1 MTVLGKILAGLAALA
16 LVSCGTTGTVFRQT
30 LERDYSIVR
39 YQQSHMMMVDEEG
52 DALLIR
58 QLDTVPIKIFGH
70 LFHRNLPQAVSDR
83 ERQTADS
90 DFRIGKTNPLDNDLL
105 LNRFAD
111 VIRRHYPDICPV
123 MGEEHVWCPDARK
136 YMRYGYW
143 HRLGRRLSGK
153 QEDFPC
159 PLFMHSKLL
168 LCLACGWTSRYCVTG
183 TEEALIERILSYPD
197 HSLQLHQLFEASYVL
212 NGGDVYMT
220 LLTCENVLAGQPH
233 RPERADD
240 PMQRKL
246 AYIRNDSKPLG
257 DNYGAWYHFFGIA
270 LYAMLRPRIVSTA
283 VANIES
289 TGSLFMEGPDR
300 QETLINYYGALFGHR
315 FKKML
320 IAGSWLMP

>member
-1 MTVLGKILAGLAALA
+1 MTVCGKCLAGLAALA

-39 YQQSHMMMVDEEG
+39 YQQSQVMMVDEVG
-52 DALLIR
+52 DAMLIR
-58 QLDTVPIKIFGH
+58 QLDTIPIKIFDH
-70 LFHRNLPQAVSDR
+70 LFHRSLPQAVSDR
-83 ERQTADS
+83 DRQTADP

-105 LNRFAD
+105 LNQFAE
-111 VIRRHYPDICPV
+111 VIRRHTPDIWPV
-123 MGEEHVWCPDARK
+123 MGEEHVWSPDAKK

-183 TEEALIERILSYPD
+183 TEEALMERILSYPD
-197 HSLQLHQLFEASYVL
+197 RSLQLHQLFEDSYVL
-212 NGGDVYMT
+212 NGGDIYMA

-233 RPERADD
+233 RTERADD

-283 VANIES
+283 VANFES
-289 TGSLFMEGPDR
+289 TGSFFMEGPDR

-315 FKKML
+315 FKKM
-320 IAGSWLMP
+320 IRDGSWRMP